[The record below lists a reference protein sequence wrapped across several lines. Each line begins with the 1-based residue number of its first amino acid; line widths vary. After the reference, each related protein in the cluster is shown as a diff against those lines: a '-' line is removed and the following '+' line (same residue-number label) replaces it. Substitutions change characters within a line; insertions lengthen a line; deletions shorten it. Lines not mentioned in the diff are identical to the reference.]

1 MILKNSST
9 RSLFNNKQGFI
20 FPILVFT
27 MAAVMV
33 ATLSMMSILVIKLRE
48 SSLAGNCDLRANYA
62 AKIAINRLL
71 ASNKLSTFAS
81 CAAGRYV
88 NFSGSSCE
96 LPGSA
101 NTIATLD
108 DDCSYSAQINTRGTS
123 SVNINAVGRCNLN
136 NCRGSSGAIVKIN
149 ANVSVPGKSCPIDS
163 TVAYQGKTYKT
174 FFADLDKDGVQD
186 AGECWLGENLAA
198 PLLND
203 EKTSATYTDSCSGS
217 HTDVMGYLYSSSMST
232 SSICMSGWHLPTQT
246 EWSSFIAEY
255 SPTYNVLLAGGTSG
269 FEAPLAGYDNSGCN
283 HYSTKAFFW
292 VNDAK
297 NYISIE
303 DYSPYVFQGTMSG
316 GRFSVRC
323 IK

>member
-9 RSLFNNKQGFI
+9 SSLFNNKQGFI

-71 ASNKLSTFAS
+71 ASNNLSAFAS
-81 CAAGRYV
+81 CTAGRYV
-88 NFSGSSCE
+88 NFSGSSCD
-96 LPGSA
+96 LPGST
-101 NTIATLD
+101 NTITALD
-108 DDCSYSAQINTRGTS
+108 NDCSYSAQINTRGTS

-149 ANVSVPGKSCPIDS
+149 ANVSVPGKPCPVDS

-203 EKTSATYTDSCSGS
+203 ETTSATYTDSCGPS
-217 HTDVMGYLYSSSMST
+217 HTDVMGYLYDSSMST

-246 EWSSFIAEY
+246 DWNNLITEY
-255 SPTYNVLLAGGTSG
+255 PNNALLPGYSSG
-269 FEAPLAGYDNSGCN
+269 FEALMAGYYNSGCN
-283 HYSTKAFFW
+283 HYGTKAFFW
-292 VNDAK
+292 VDDAK

-303 DYSPYVFQGTMSG
+303 DYSPYFYQNTMSG